1 MYLISSMFEQVC
13 RAEAKLAA
21 PVAVRLAT
29 QNLRRT
35 MRKSVVLLKVNS
47 NSATHLQ

>member
-1 MYLISSMFEQVC
+1 MFEQVC

-29 QNLRRT
+29 QNLET
-35 MRKSVVLLKVNS
+35 IINI
-47 NSATHLQ
+47 